1 MSFVQELNR
10 EGCGRYAD
18 YKNKVKTLG
27 VGNSYSNGSWKLG
40 GDWKPVND
48 LRVRVMYQRS
58 VRAPN
63 INEIGQ
69 PQTPST
75 GDATFDPCADSH
87 PVGNPALTQPCID
100 PGVPA
105 APIGAVVGPLAGRTN
120 TFLGDNPAAVSAHLN
135 TWPPG
140 ALIQPPT
147 LPG

>member
-1 MSFVQELNR
+1 MSFVQELNL
-10 EGCGRYAD
+10 EGGVRYAD

-27 VGNSYSNGSWKLG
+27 VGNSYSNWSWKLG

-75 GDATFDPCADSH
+75 GDATFDPCADFN
-87 PVGNPALTQPCID
+87 PVGNPALTPLGTD
-100 PGVPA
+100 TGE
-105 APIGAVVGPLAGRTN
+105 IGRAWRRERACTYG
-120 TFLGDNPAAVSAHLN
+120 
-135 TWPPG
+135 
-140 ALIQPPT
+140 
-147 LPG
+147 